1 MEEIPP
7 KLILNWDQSGLNV
20 VPSSLWSME
29 QRGAKR
35 VELAGLNDKCQITAV
50 FCGTLSGDFLSV
62 QLVYQGKTE
71 RCHPR
76 YLFSKAWHITQ
87 SPNYWSTEETMKD
100 YITEIIIPYVK
111 AVRENSG
118 LDDDYPALAII
129 DNF

>member
-1 MEEIPP
+1 
-7 KLILNWDQSGLNV
+7 
-20 VPSSLWSME
+20 ME
-29 QRGAKR
+29 QWGAKR
-35 VELAGLNDKCQITAV
+35 VELTGLNDKCQITAV
-50 FCGTLSGDFLSV
+50 FCGTLSGDFLSA

-87 SPNYWSTEETMKD
+87 LPNYWSTEETMKD

-118 LDDDYPALAII
+118 LDDDYQALATI